1 MLRLALACGSA
12 LALAAAPAF
21 AQELRIGFMNTLS
34 GPAAIIGNHQVNGW
48 KLGLEHQGWTKDGDK
63 LGGVATKVFYGD
75 DQVKPDVGLAVAQKM
90 VFNDKVQLIAGNI
103 WSNVLMA
110 VQQYAIDNK
119 VGVMSTNAGASP
131 MAGNACSPYFIST
144 S

>member
-1 MLRLALACGSA
+1 MKRLALICGGA
-12 LALAAAPAF
+12 IALAAVHAL

-48 KLGLEHQGWTKDGDK
+48 KLGLEHQGWTKDGDR
-63 LGGVATKVFYGD
+63 LGGVPTKVFYGD

-90 VFNDKVQLIAGNI
+90 VFNDKVQIIAGNI

-110 VQQYAIDNK
+110 VQQHAIDNK
-119 VGVMSTNAGASP
+119 VGVLSTNAGAAHRRPGS
-131 MAGNACSPYFIST
+131 AT
-144 S
+144 SSA